1 MNILWPIIA
10 PYFLPTFIAYFF
22 SGVYYIIRDVSQP
35 IHNRPGYL
43 SSSSA
48 ISVVGVFWL
57 PIIIRI
63 LWRSW
68 RRKNMHNFFK
78 DVREEAIPTLSVFSL
93 LTLDFIYVR
102 SIFV

>member
-10 PYFLPTFIAYFF
+10 PYFWPTFIAYFF
-22 SGVYYIIRDVSQP
+22 SGVYYIIRDISQP
-35 IHNRPGYL
+35 IHNRPSYL

-57 PIIIRI
+57 PILIRV

-68 RRKNMHNFFK
+68 HRNSMHYFIK
-78 DVREEAIPTLSVFSL
+78 DVLKEAIPALAVFSL
-93 LTLDFIYVR
+93 LTLEFIYVR
-102 SIFV
+102 SSFF